1 MDEKEQQ
8 RLSRLRGALLLH
20 VFGPDRVIGNGDRY
34 RSLSDGERRAIR
46 SHVEHDTK
54 RVLLSESG
62 MVARA
67 EGVAAMMQACRE
79 LDPPSQHD
87 ALPQPAEIAE
97 RLSVIGGQACA
108 TRLKARLTDE
118 GWRTSRA
125 ELGIQRAID
134 SGEIELAR
142 DWTIRLPRLQEE
154 S

>member
-1 MDEKEQQ
+1 MNEKEQQ

-20 VFGPDRVIGNGDRY
+20 VFGPDRLTGNGDRY
-34 RSLSDGERRAIR
+34 RSLSEDERRTIR
-46 SHVEHDTK
+46 PYVEHDT
-54 RVLLSESG
+54 RRILLSEAG
-62 MVARA
+62 MKARL
-67 EGVAAMMQACRE
+67 EGVSAMMQASRE
-79 LDPPSQHD
+79 LNPPLQDD
-87 ALPQPAEIAE
+87 ALPTPAEIAD

-108 TRLKARLTDE
+108 IRLKARLTDE

-142 DWTIRLPRLQEE
+142 DWTIRLPRLQEG